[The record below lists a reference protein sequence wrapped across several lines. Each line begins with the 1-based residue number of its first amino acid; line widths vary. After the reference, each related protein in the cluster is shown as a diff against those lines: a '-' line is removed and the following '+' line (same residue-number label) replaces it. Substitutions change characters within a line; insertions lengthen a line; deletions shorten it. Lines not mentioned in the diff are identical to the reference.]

1 MTQQDLLKL
10 FYQAYND
17 SDSLAATKLQ
27 IAYPK
32 ECQELLAA
40 INRTNSIEE
49 FKELFDYNAK

>member
-17 SDSLAATKLQ
+17 NDWQTATKIQ

-32 ECQELLAA
+32 ECQDLLET
-40 INRTNSIEE
+40 INRTTTVTE
-49 FKELFDYNAK
+49 FKKLLED